1 MKKLVMGL
9 VLVLG
14 VLATGSKAEAYT
26 YYFAG
31 SGVADVT
38 DVTYEVTY
46 DYTEAYKLANKINEE
61 RAKLGHKQFIIA
73 EPMMRSAM
81 KNAAALNWDFSH
93 EPAAVDYLYYQDG
106 RYATGYD
113 IITTVGTAEDAYSS
127 YYNSPGHRVQ
137 MLDWFNSSVKTYYMG
152 VGIVNGYTCVLFSSG
167 NKSDQWEVGNTLTNY
182 TELYTLHVNNAVMTP
197 EKWGTIS
204 IDGWSIDLEVGAL
217 EDRSVIGMGYGEN
230 TWGQRWLSYHAFDF
244 SVSDP
249 NVIKV
254 ENGMVT
260 AVGEGTAT
268 LTIKLKNTNVVGTV
282 TYNVTDPE
290 KKVSKPVKLKKVS
303 KFKVQKYKV
312 KGHKTMLDISW
323 KRIKG
328 VDDYTVQVAKDKKFK
343 KLLVNKKVKESDTTY
358 ACLGI
363 TKKFKGKKVYVR
375 VRAVNGKKT
384 GPWSKVKTI
393 KTYK

>member
-1 MKKLVMGL
+1 MKKLFMGL
-9 VLVLG
+9 VLALG
-14 VLATGSKAEAYT
+14 VLAAGGKAEAYT
-26 YYFAG
+26 YYFAV

-93 EPAAVDYLYYQDG
+93 EPAAVDYLYFQDG

-113 IITTVGTAEDAYSS
+113 IITTAGNAEDAYTN
-127 YYNSPGHRVQ
+127 YYNSPGHRTQ
-137 MLDWFNSSVKTYYMG
+137 MLDWFNSSAKTYYMG
-152 VGIVNGYTCVLFSSG
+152 VGVVNGYTCVLFSSG
-167 NKSDQWEVGNTLTNY
+167 NKGDTWEVGNTLTNY

-197 EKWGTIS
+197 EKWGTIGS
-204 IDGWSIDLEVGAL
+204 GSTDLEVGGT
-217 EDRSVIGMGYGEN
+217 EDWSMVGMDYSKAQPEWGSRS
-230 TWGQRWLSYHAFDF
+230 LSYHAFDF

-254 ENGMVT
+254 ENGKVT

-268 LTIKLKNTNVVGTV
+268 LTIKLKNTNVVGTI

-290 KKVSKPVKLKKVS
+290 KKESKPVKLKKVS
-303 KFKVQKYKV
+303 NLKLKRYKI
-312 KGHKTMLDISW
+312 KGHKTWLGVSW
-323 KRIKG
+323 KGIKG
-328 VDDYTVQVAKDKKFK
+328 VESYNVQVAKDKKFK
-343 KLLVNKKVKESDTTY
+343 KLLANKKYTGYTS
-358 ACLGI
+358 AGI

-375 VRAVNGKKT
+375 VRAINGKKT

>member
-1 MKKLVMGL
+1 MKKLMMGL
-9 VLVLG
+9 VLALG
-14 VLATGSKAEAYT
+14 VLAAGGKAEAYT

-73 EPMMRSAM
+73 EPMMRDAM
-81 KNAAALNWDFSH
+81 SKAAALNWDFSH
-93 EPAAVDYLYYQDG
+93 DPAAVDYGYYVNG
-106 RYATGYD
+106 RYAGGAD
-113 IITTVGTAEDAYSS
+113 IITTAGNAEDAYTN

-137 MLDWFNSSVKTYYMG
+137 MLDWSNSSTKTYYIG
-152 VGIVNGYTCVLFSSG
+152 VGIVNGYTCVEFSSG
-167 NKSDQWEVGNTLTNY
+167 NKDAVWEVGNTLTNY
-182 TELYTLHVNNAVMTP
+182 TELYTLHVNNAAMTP
-197 EKWGTIS
+197 EKWGTIGS
-204 IDGWSIDLEVGAL
+204 GSTDLEVGGT
-217 EDRSVIGMGYGEN
+217 EDWSMVGMDYSAANSWGSRS
-230 TWGQRWLSYHAFDF
+230 LSYHAFDF

-254 ENGMVT
+254 ENGKVT

-268 LTIKLKNTNVVGTV
+268 LTIKLKNTNVVGTI

-290 KKVSKPVKLKKVS
+290 KKASKPVKLKKVS
-303 KFKVQKYKV
+303 NLKVKRYKI
-312 KGHKTMLDISW
+312 KGHKTWLGVSW
-323 KRIKG
+323 KGIKG
-328 VDDYTVQVAKDKKFK
+328 VESYNVQVAKDKKFK
-343 KLLVNKKVKESDTTY
+343 KLLVNKKYTGYTS
-358 ACLGI
+358 AGI

-375 VRAVNGKKT
+375 VRAINGKKT
-384 GPWSKVKTI
+384 GPWSKVKKI